1 MPLTLNADESPAARD
16 ADLPVGWR
24 QSRFKTNPAE
34 RYHPGGEAT
43 RAIPRQSTGERVV
56 INYSALQPARPR
68 PVRVHYRRSLEEVL
82 KQAAASI
89 DRKGKAFNL
98 GRFNPLPQGRP
109 LTRKEK
115 FIGLTL
121 AAAFSLAVWIHAR
134 PEPVNAHTGY
144 FRSLAL
150 TTGADILSVRAFT
163 DSALRAIGQEWKA
176 PVLFA
181 HAHPLFWE
189 RAPAIHPNALAQQM
203 ETGLMSL
210 AGHGPIVS
218 VTVLGTPELGAS
230 ERADGTVDVTSR
242 VTGQVE
248 LAAGIVVRFN
258 ARLIQ
263 DEKTRRWGIVEL
275 TLPPFLP

>member
-1 MPLTLNADESPAARD
+1 M
-16 ADLPVGWR
+16 
-24 QSRFKTNPAE
+24 
-34 RYHPGGEAT
+34 
-43 RAIPRQSTGERVV
+43 
-56 INYSALQPARPR
+56 INYSALQSARPR
-68 PVRVHYRRSLEEVL
+68 PVRVHYRSSLEEVL
-82 KQAAASI
+82 KRAAASI

-115 FIGLTL
+115 FVGLAL
-121 AAAFSLAVWIHAR
+121 VAALSLAVWIHAR

-181 HAHPLFWE
+181 HAHPLFWA
-189 RAPAIHPNALAQQM
+189 RTPAIHPNALTQQI
-203 ETGLMSL
+203 EAGLKRL
-210 AGHGPIVS
+210 AGHGPVVS
-218 VTVLGTPELGAS
+218 VTMLGTPELGAS
-230 ERADGTVDVTSR
+230 GRADGTVDVTSR
-242 VTGQVE
+242 VAGQVE
-248 LAAGIVVRFN
+248 LTDGIVVRFS

-263 DEKTRRWGIVEL
+263 DEKTRQWGIVEL